1 MNRFPR
7 RDRRRGNAMVE
18 FALCLVFLAPLMLGT
33 FNLGMNLARNLQVT
47 QLARNAG
54 HMYVRWVD
62 FSIPESQQLI
72 VRLADGLN
80 MTRTGGDGTVILSQV
95 LVPAAADCTGAGL
108 NAGACTN
115 LNIPVIVHR
124 IQFGNS
130 SLKNSAFGSPD
141 PSLIRGDGSIAVADY
156 LTDSRVRATGWSSVM
171 TLASGEIAYVSE
183 VYVKTPAYNI
193 GDQGG
198 VEGVYARSIF

>member
-1 MNRFPR
+1 
-7 RDRRRGNAMVE
+7 MVE
-18 FALCLVFLAPLMLGT
+18 FALCLVFLAPIVLGT

-95 LVPAAADCTGAGL
+95 LVPGTADCAGAGL

-130 SLKNSAFGSPD
+130 SLKDSVFGSPHS
-141 PSLIRGDGSIAVADY
+141 SLIRSDGSIAVADY

-171 TLASGEIAYVSE
+171 TLGSGEIAYVSE
-183 VYVKTPAYNI
+183 VYVRSPAYNI

-198 VEGVYARSIF
+198 VQGVYARSIF